1 MSEQPK
7 YATPYRVSIWEGI
20 AIGTGAIFLGL
31 VGLAGLA
38 SKALDNAYQPQRA
51 EAIARS
57 MIDYDIPG
65 GSIGKFG
72 ANIGGAKIAVVSSRR
87 YPAGITP
94 PPPAIAAP
102 SQLELFIA
110 QIPDQ
115 EKGVPETEEDIDNND
130 FFPGFS
136 FSYQD
141 PTHFQIQTTRRETKT
156 LCQQSLPIT
165 IHTGTLQLPSPQ
177 SAPTSQSSPV
187 AQSNLQPPTPLPATQ
202 YETTLYQEAKTYT
215 LILSGVGQDA
225 AQQVEQFFNS
235 LRCK

>member
-57 MIDYDIPG
+57 LIDYDIPG

-94 PPPAIAAP
+94 TPAIAAP

-156 LCQQSLPIT
+156 LCQQPLPIT
-165 IHTGTLQLPSPQ
+165 IHTGTLQLPSP
-177 SAPTSQSSPV
+177 SSPSSPSSP
-187 AQSNLQPPTPLPATQ
+187 ANLQPPISLPATQ

-225 AQQVEQFFNS
+225 AQQVEQVFNA